1 MAIVVIIE
9 FWHFQGFVITL
20 PYCFLNTEVRGI
32 LRQHFER
39 WKATRWGGKPTMGS
53 ISLWL
58 AWLWNKKTIKLPT
71 SYATYHLQFTRDLL
85 WVGDTFRICYLGLVL
100 HLIKLNQ
107 FVGISS
113 LLVHSKGPPHL
124 LISHQRAVHKRKI
137 SKIVSNTN
145 TYFVFNCN
153 VLALFTFYAP
163 PSGGKLKGAVVH
175 CWKGFVRPIPIYVT

>member
-1 MAIVVIIE
+1 MKGILTIEIKCFNHLNKMAIVVIIE

-107 FVGISS
+107 FVGMNISS
-113 LLVHSKGPPHL
+113 LLVHSKGPPRL
-124 LISHQRAVHKRKI
+124 LISHQRA
-137 SKIVSNTN
+137 
-145 TYFVFNCN
+145 
-153 VLALFTFYAP
+153 
-163 PSGGKLKGAVVH
+163 
-175 CWKGFVRPIPIYVT
+175 